1 VETELTARC
10 ASVGHA
16 LPGRTGSGMSH
27 SEAQS
32 RWNRIVGHVQGRLE
46 RFRADGNRLEP
57 EQIPDRRAC
66 MPSEVAFLGVGPGAA
81 TTIGAEDGSRHA
93 RKR

>member
-1 VETELTARC
+1 MAERNLHHLT
-10 ASVGHA
+10 GHD
-16 LPGRTGSGMSH
+16 LG
-27 SEAQS
+27 
-32 RWNRIVGHVQGRLE
+32 

-66 MPSEVAFLGVGPGAA
+66 MHTEVAGAA

-93 RKR
+93 RKMDAFLLGVGKQVLEGIPVVQAKQDGTEWWRNELPG